1 MKDTKPK
8 FDDKALTIP
17 EWYADMKYNND
28 KDFRE
33 MYIDN
38 ALNPY
43 SKAFTF
49 YDMRYQLK
57 KQQLLEAKEMEKK
70 RQKQIKERD
79 DKKKMMSWRHNTQ
92 FIL

>member
-1 MKDTKPK
+1 MNNTKPK

-17 EWYADMKYNND
+17 EWYADMKYNGD

-43 SKAFTF
+43 NKAFAF
-49 YDMRYQLK
+49 YDMRAQLK
-57 KQQLLEAKEMEKK
+57 KQQLMEAKELEKK

-79 DKKKMMSWRHNTQ
+79 DKRRMTSWRQNTH